1 MPRGRN
7 QKKLIKNDL
16 CTKFYLLTAMY
27 IKLIVR
33 PLGMILYSISDKNHE
48 TLENRFHNFG
58 AKVTTLFRIN
68 K

>member
-16 CTKFYLLTAMY
+16 CTKYLLLTVMY
-27 IKLIVR
+27 IKLIIR
-33 PLGMILYSISDKNHE
+33 PLGMIPYSILDKKHE